1 MDEEYISRSY
11 LQNKDI
17 NEPADS
23 IMRKNELNI
32 SIVIE
37 TINTACRFICLYLK
51 RILDFYFKLK
61 IC

>member
-23 IMRKNELNI
+23 IMRKSELNI

-37 TINTACRFICLYLK
+37 TINTACRFICV
-51 RILDFYFKLK
+51 
-61 IC
+61 